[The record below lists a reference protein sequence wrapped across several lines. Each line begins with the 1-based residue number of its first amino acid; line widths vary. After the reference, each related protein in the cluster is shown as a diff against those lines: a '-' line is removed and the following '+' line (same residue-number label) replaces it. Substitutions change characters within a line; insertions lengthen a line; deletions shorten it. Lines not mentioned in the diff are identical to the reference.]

1 MTNVPLTSPGVVKIS
16 PPGRLPHFFVLMIP
30 LALTS
35 TQWSIRWLGKKWQAL
50 HRLIYVTAIAGVIH
64 YIWLVK
70 KDIRKPAIYA
80 CILGVLLL
88 YRIVVWAWQRSS
100 TPHHQ
105 RRPTDQKVVAA
116 D

>member
-1 MTNVPLTSPGVVKIS
+1 
-16 PPGRLPHFFVLMIP
+16 MIP

-35 TQWSIRWLGKKWQAL
+35 TQRSIRWLGKKWQAL

-70 KDIRKPAIYA
+70 KDIRKPLIYA
-80 CILGVLLL
+80 GILGMLLL
-88 YRIVVWAWQRSS
+88 YRIVVWGWQRF
-100 TPHHQ
+100 TIEAQQGRPAG
-105 RRPTDQKVVAA
+105 PTDRKVVAA